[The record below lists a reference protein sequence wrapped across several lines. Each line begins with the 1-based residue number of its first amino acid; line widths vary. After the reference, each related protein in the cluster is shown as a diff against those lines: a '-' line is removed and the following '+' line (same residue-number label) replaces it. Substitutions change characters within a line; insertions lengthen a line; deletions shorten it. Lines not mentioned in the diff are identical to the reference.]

1 MHAVEIVLGMVALAA
16 VVATV
21 ADRLRAPAP
30 ALLVLAGLLVGLL
43 PGVPPIEVSP
53 DVVSLVVLPPLIYA
67 AATELALPELR
78 KVLRP
83 VLVLA
88 VGLVALT
95 AFAVA
100 GVVWALVPQ
109 VPFPAALVLGAVLA
123 STDPVAVSALARR
136 LGLPPRLLALVQGE
150 SLFNDATS
158 LVLFR
163 VAVAGSVAAA
173 GSVRPI
179 GVVGQF
185 AWLAGGGVLIGVAI
199 GVVAAWLRRRT
210 EDAVL
215 EMLIALLT
223 PYLTFVLAEVAHSSG
238 VTAVVICGL
247 WLGARSVRLSSG
259 PVRLQ
264 VGTVYAVVV
273 FVLESVVF
281 AVIGLEFP
289 GLVEGLPDL
298 SWLPVTI
305 AVAGTLLL
313 TRILFVAPSAIVRR
327 EWRGLAVVW
336 WAGARGVVPLAAALS
351 IPLTVS
357 DGGPFPDRDL
367 LIVLATGCIILTLV
381 VQGLTL
387 EPLARRLGV
396 RDDPA
401 RAAREEAF
409 ARHAVAVAERSRLQ
423 ELLEL
428 EAAPPAVSERLLRA
442 LDAQVART
450 QQAANPAP
458 HPPSPASTAE
468 AGAVYRELRRDLL
481 ATGTAELVRLRDAG
495 LISEDVRRRVQRAVD
510 LEEASLA
517 GDLG

>member
-185 AWLAGGGVLIGVAI
+185 VWLAGGGVLIGVAV

-223 PYLTFVLAEVAHSSG
+223 PYAAFVLAEVAHSSG

-264 VGTVYAVVV
+264 VATVYAVVV

-298 SWLPVTI
+298 SWLPVTM

-313 TRILFVAPSAIVRR
+313 TRILFVAPSAIARR
-327 EWRGLAVVW
+327 EWRGVAVVW

-450 QQAANPAP
+450 QQAAHPAP
-458 HPPSPASTAE
+458 DPPAPASTAE